1 MVVERGDDTKNVFI
15 VLVITNGCAVG
26 LKERN
31 ILGAGELLRELID
44 IDRLEIR
51 VNLLKGE
58 GFLGHEI
65 DNILL
70 VI

>member
-1 MVVERGDDTKNVFI
+1 MVVERGNDAKNVLV
-15 VLVITNGCAVG
+15 VLVVSNGCTVG
-26 LKERN
+26 LQERN
-31 ILGAGELLRELID
+31 ILSARELSGKLINID
-44 IDRLEIR
+44 CLEIC